1 MEHLLPIINFYRQ
14 QPLGYWTVG
23 VDYGYNDTY
32 TNATS
37 LNGYKIFKIW
47 ANQCDFD
54 LMMTDFRAFITHK
67 EMAHDDDDNPLEIYD
82 ENKHAD
88 LEYEFKLSLTS
99 VQPIPEFNAPMITK
113 DDDLSGTNTSYEIVF
128 NNERSVE
135 ENQTIAQRIYQ
146 YGFSKIENIKYVNM
160 GVDQFY
166 FAWFSDEE
174 ELNNLM
180 D

>member
-47 ANQCDFD
+47 AKQCGFD
-54 LMMTDFRAFITHK
+54 LMMTDFRAFLTEK
-67 EMAHDDDDNPLEIYD
+67 EMEHDDDDNPVEIYD
-82 ENKHAD
+82 EKKHAD
-88 LEYEFKLSLTS
+88 LEYEFNLSLTS
-99 VQPIPEFNAPMITK
+99 FQPIPEFTPPWVTR
-113 DDDLSGTNTSYEIVF
+113 DDAGYKIVF

-135 ENQTIAQRIYQ
+135 ENQILAQRIYQ
-146 YGFSKIENIKYVNM
+146 YGFSNINNIRYGSINM
-160 GVDQFY
+160 DEFY
-166 FAWFSDEE
+166 FARFNDEE
-174 ELNNLM
+174 ELNNM
-180 D
+180 ID